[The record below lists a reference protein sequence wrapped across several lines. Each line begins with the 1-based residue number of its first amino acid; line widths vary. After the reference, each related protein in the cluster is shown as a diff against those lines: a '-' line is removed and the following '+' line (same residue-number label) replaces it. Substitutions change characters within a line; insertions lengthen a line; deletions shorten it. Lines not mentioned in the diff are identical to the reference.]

1 MDGFPYVVTAASLS
15 SGDNFPHV
23 ITDLFQKAIDVNFVT
38 LSLHI

>member
-15 SGDNFPHV
+15 SGSNFPHV
-23 ITDLFQKAIDVNFVT
+23 FTTIFQKAIDIVFVV